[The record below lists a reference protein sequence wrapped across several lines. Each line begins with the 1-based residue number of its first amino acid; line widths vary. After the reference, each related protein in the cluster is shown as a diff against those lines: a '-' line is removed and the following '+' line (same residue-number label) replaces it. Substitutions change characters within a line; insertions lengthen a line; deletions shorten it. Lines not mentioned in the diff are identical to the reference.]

1 MKKVTRAD
9 VAADAGVTPTI
20 VSFVVNNNRYVSKEK
35 RKRVLESIE
44 KLGYIPDATAR
55 ALKGKSSG
63 HILLLINN
71 LHSPH
76 YLELI
81 DEIENQSFSRGCIA
95 SLCRMRKDDDFLK
108 NILSRNYDAV
118 LMDGGNSSRNVA
130 QALISSGT
138 PTVVLQSSVLEKF
151 DGKYGI
157 IDTGLYEGTKDCIER
172 IYEKGR
178 KRVAYVHRMNHGL
191 DDRDYRY
198 KGYLD
203 SVRNEPII
211 LSGHTNNEE
220 LSRNVVEA
228 YLKYHFDAIFCRDDN
243 LAITALFALER
254 KGIPV
259 PQDVSVVGLDGTKN
273 VREINPTLASLKIDR
288 ASIVSTFFEQVEKLK
303 KGEQPDSVVLKCE
316 FVEGESLK

>member
-9 VAADAGVTPTI
+9 VARDAGGTPTI
-20 VSFVVNNNRYVSKEK
+20 VSFVVNNNRYVSQEK
-35 RKRVLESIE
+35 RQRVLDSIK

-95 SLCRMRKDDDFLK
+95 SLCRMRKDEDFLK

-130 QALISSGT
+130 QALISSGIA
-138 PTVVLQSSVLEKF
+138 TVVLQSSVLEKF
-151 DGKYGI
+151 DGLYGI
-157 IDTGLYEGTKDCIER
+157 IDTGLYEGTKECIDQ
-172 IYEKGR
+172 IYSKGR
-178 KRVAYVHRMNHGL
+178 KSIAYIHRMNHEL

-203 SVRNEPII
+203 SVRNDPII
-211 LSGHTNNEE
+211 IAGHTNNEE
-220 LSRNVVEA
+220 LANNVIEA
-228 YLKYHFDAIFCRDDN
+228 YKKYHFDSLFCRDDN
-243 LAITALFALER
+243 LAITALFSLQKE
-254 KGIPV
+254 GISIPD
-259 PQDVSVVGLDGTKN
+259 DVSVVGVDATKN
-273 VREINPTLASLKIDR
+273 GREINPTLASLKIDR
-288 ASIVSTFFEQVEKLK
+288 ASIVSTFFDQVELLK
-303 KGEQPDSVVLKCE
+303 KGEKPESVCLKAE